1 MFSRPEEDCGAAGA
15 RRLLDEIRDAVAKRV
30 DLQRQPD
37 VEILRSRSSISRSRI
52 GSQLRLRAKLSS
64 VMKNRVMF
72 CAALART
79 MASTSSGVR

>member
-1 MFSRPEEDCGAAGA
+1 MFSKPMNTAVQPA
-15 RRLLDEIRDAVAKRV
+15 RADFSMKPGMRWHSVSTCSNRRMLNLS
-30 DLQRQPD
+30 
-37 VEILRSRSSISRSRI
+37 RSRNSISRSRI

-64 VMKNRVMF
+64 VMKNRVMP